1 MKKLHEILR
10 AYLAGHLV
18 NMGMSDAESI
28 LEFLYS
34 AYCEAREADPPETKA
49 LFAELGE
56 YL

>member
-10 AYLAGHLV
+10 EYLAGHLV

-49 LFAELGE
+49 LFAEHGE